1 MEDEALHRD
10 FQRTHA
16 EGFGL
21 GQRLLVGPVIVSDT
35 IAGDRGAG
43 AVRPTPAVYE
53 DGPGGIIIEQ
63 RKHRCDLRL
72 LRRLVTAPRQANIAH
87 SGVIDFRL
95 FRPFTTQID
104 HGLNAKFCET
114 FEALAMRL
122 RPAINVFIHL
132 MEVRNTRNVWQGCSL
147 GPGDT

>member
-1 MEDEALHRD
+1 MATSSELMPKVL
-10 FQRTHA
+10 
-16 EGFGL
+16 GL
-21 GQRLLVGPVIVSDT
+21 GQSFLIGPVIVSDT

-43 AVRPTPAVYE
+43 PVRPAPAVDE
-53 DGPGGIIIEQ
+53 NRPGGVIVQQ
-63 RKHRCDLRL
+63 RKYCFHLRL
-72 LRRLVTAPRQANIAH
+72 IRSLVAAPAQAYVMH
-87 SGVIDFRL
+87 SGVINFRL
-95 FRPFTTQID
+95 LRPFTAQID

-147 GPGDT
+147 GPGDTQR